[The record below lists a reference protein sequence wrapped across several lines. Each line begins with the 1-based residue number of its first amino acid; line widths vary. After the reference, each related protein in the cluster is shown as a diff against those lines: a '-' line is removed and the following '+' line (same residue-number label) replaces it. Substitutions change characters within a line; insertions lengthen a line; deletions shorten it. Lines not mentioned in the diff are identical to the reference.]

1 MSLLVVGT
9 VGIDTIETPTTKREN
24 LLGGSAAYFAY
35 AASFYTKVH
44 LISVVGQDFPSV
56 HRTLLESRDVD
67 LSGLQVA
74 LGDTFKW
81 TGRYHEDMINR
92 DTLKVELNVFG
103 TFDPKVPKE
112 ARDVPFVFL
121 ANGAPAIQ
129 RKVLHQMARRPVFVA
144 ADTMDLWIET
154 ARPELDRLLTEVD
167 AIILNDSEAR
177 LMTGRR
183 ELLRAGLDILE
194 MGPRIVIIKKGE
206 HGALVVSK
214 EGHFAVPGFPLED
227 VFDPTGAGDTFA
239 GGIMGFLAERGRVDR
254 ETLRQAVA
262 HGTVVASYTVQDF
275 SLESLKRITRREIE
289 HRYAMLLDLVGI
301 PAVNGGP
308 GKPAP
313 KAKGARKPAR
323 KAAKGVARFRKPAKK
338 AKKKR

>member
-9 VGIDTIETPTTKREN
+9 VGIDTIETPTSRREN
-24 LLGGSAAYFAY
+24 VLGGSAAYFAY

-44 LISVVGQDFPSV
+44 LLSVVGQDFPSV

-67 LSGLQVA
+67 LTGLQVA
-74 LGDTFKW
+74 LGETFKW

-103 TFDPKVPKE
+103 TFEPKVPDA
-112 ARDVPFVFL
+112 ARTLPFVFL

-129 RKVLHQMARRPVFVA
+129 RKVLHQMTKRPKFVA

-154 ARPELDRLLTEVD
+154 TRPELEKLLKEVD

-177 LMTGRR
+177 LLTDRR

-194 MGPRIVIIKKGE
+194 FGPKYVIIKKGE
-206 HGALVVSK
+206 HGAMVVSR
-214 EGHFAVPGFPLED
+214 EGHFALPGFPLED

-239 GGIMGFLAERGRVDR
+239 GGIMGYLAECGEV
-254 ETLRQAVA
+254 TPGNLRRAIA
-262 HGTVVASYTVQDF
+262 HGAVVASYTVQDF
-275 SLESLKRITRREIE
+275 SLEALKRIGRRDLD
-289 HRYAMLLDLVGI
+289 HRYQMLLDLVRVTHTDQSARPKRTAP
-301 PAVNGGP
+301 PA
-308 GKPAP
+308 KFKRRTL
-313 KAKGARKPAR
+313 KAVTRD
-323 KAAKGVARFRKPAKK
+323 RKPAKTG
-338 AKKKR
+338 KRK